1 MGYWLGI
8 DLGSTVTAAA
18 VCRAEGPAEVVA
30 LGSSS
35 AVVPSVL
42 FLGEHDQVEV
52 GEAALRRAVTDPDRV
67 VRGFT
72 GRIGDQVPMVIG
84 GHAYTAAQLAAMLT
98 SWVVDQVSTQQGG
111 PAESIVM
118 THPATWGDYKR
129 EVLATSL
136 AAVGLG
142 QVCFCAA
149 PEAVAAGYATGQPIA
164 SGHTVAVYDL
174 GGSTFGATVLRST
187 GTGAFT
193 VLGQPQ
199 VLELGGVDFDDAV
212 FGHVL
217 AAAPDLTELDAEDPT
232 TLAAIA
238 VLRDQCT
245 HATQALSGD
254 TEVTIPVTVP
264 GIQTQVRLHRT
275 EFDDMIRPQL
285 SETLQA
291 LRRAL
296 HIAQL
301 QPHQLDAVL
310 LVGGSCRIPLV
321 AQLVSTDLDQPI
333 TIDADPATVIARG
346 AAALAVPTPRADDIA
361 YAPPVLADPIRADP
375 GTTCQP
381 ERPSLTAI
389 PLDVEPAQSQRRHA
403 TSRSVKRAALVGSL
417 ALLAAAASTPLFI
430 ARTDP
435 VPQAVAGTQAP
446 RTPNTAASAG
456 HNNDQPLSTA
466 TTTAPTLAVP
476 VAAPNHSASDAAS
489 VRTHPAHTAGLQTAG
504 AGTAVPVNN
513 SAGGGGTTSPAGGG
527 GTTSPAGGG
536 GTTSPAGGGG
546 TTSPAGGGGT
556 TSPAGGGGTTSPAGG
571 GGTTS
576 TSPDPAGPAAT

>member
-1 MGYWLGI
+1 
-8 DLGSTVTAAA
+8 
-18 VCRAEGPAEVVA
+18 
-30 LGSSS
+30 
-35 AVVPSVL
+35 
-42 FLGEHDQVEV
+42 
-52 GEAALRRAVTDPDRV
+52 
-67 VRGFT
+67 
-72 GRIGDQVPMVIG
+72 
-84 GHAYTAAQLAAMLT
+84 AMLT
-98 SWVVDQVSTQQGG
+98 SWVVDQVSTHQGG

-149 PEAVAAGYATGQPIA
+149 PEAVAAGYAAGQPIA

-199 VLELGGVDFDDAV
+199 VLDQLGGVDFDDAV

-217 AAAPDLTELDAEDPT
+217 AAAPDLTKLDADDPT

-238 VLRDQCT
+238 VLRRQCT
-245 HATQALSGD
+245 QATQALSGD
-254 TEVTIPVTVP
+254 TEVTIPVTAP

-285 SETLQA
+285 LETLQA

-296 HIAQL
+296 HTAQL

-333 TIDADPATVIARG
+333 TIDTDPATVIARG
-346 AAALAVPTPRADDIA
+346 AAARAVPTPRAADIGD
-361 YAPPVLADPIRADP
+361 APPVLAHPMRAEP
-375 GTTCQP
+375 AGTTCQP
-381 ERPSLTAI
+381 DRPSLTAI
-389 PLDVEPAQSQRRHA
+389 PLDVEPAQSQRRRA

-430 ARTDP
+430 ARTNP

-446 RTPNTAASAG
+446 RIPNTAASAG
-456 HNNDQPLSTA
+456 HDNDQPLPTA
-466 TTTAPTLAVP
+466 TPTAPTLAVP

-489 VRTHPAHTAGLQTAG
+489 VGAHPAHTAGLQTAG

-513 SAGGGGTTSPAGGG
+513 SAGGGGTVSPAGGG
-527 GTTSPAGGG
+527 GTVSPAGGG
-536 GTTSPAGGGG
+536 
-546 TTSPAGGGGT
+546 
-556 TSPAGGGGTTSPAGG
+556 
-571 GGTTS
+571 
-576 TSPDPAGPAAT
+576 